1 LFILNLQVTF
11 SNPVEAESAMTS
23 PDAVMGNR
31 FIKVFYHHESK
42 TATVVPL
49 KERVGTKAS
58 RIRPAQCKQ
67 TKNDVFQG
75 QASWAKMMGKLT
87 VLAFHPIKK

>member
-1 LFILNLQVTF
+1 LERLARDEHSIKSKRKPLFILNLQVTF

-67 TKNDVFQG
+67 TKNDVFHG
-75 QASWAKMMGKLT
+75 AG
-87 VLAFHPIKK
+87 